1 MASRHGLKSER
12 IRTMALERVWPKDVY
27 VCQVPTLAG
36 KLYTQV
42 IKAIGTRVSIN
53 VAGTLPFDKDNNL
66 VGEDSMRLQVRAV
79 LDAIGKSLAA
89 VGVQR
94 SDVVRTKTY
103 VTDMAAYLREGHQE
117 YLSFFGDK
125 LPVSTTVGVTVLA
138 DSRCLVEIEAY
149 AETE

>member
-1 MASRHGLKSER
+1 M
-12 IRTMALERVWPKDVY
+12 TLERVWPKDVY
-27 VCQVPTLAG
+27 VRRVPNLIG
-36 KLYTQV
+36 KLYAQV
-42 IKAIGTRVSIN
+42 IKATGTRVSIH
-53 VAGTLPFDKDNNL
+53 VAGTLSFDKDNNL
-66 VGEDSMRLQVRAV
+66 VGEGSMQLQVRAV

-89 VGVQR
+89 VSAQR

-125 LPVSTTVGVTVLA
+125 PPVSTTVGVTMLA
-138 DSRCLVEIEAY
+138 DPRCLVEIEAY

>member
-1 MASRHGLKSER
+1 MSLEHCPST
-12 IRTMALERVWPKDVY
+12 RTTIWSA
-27 VCQVPTLAG
+27 
-36 KLYTQV
+36 
-42 IKAIGTRVSIN
+42 KAACGFRYAPCST
-53 VAGTLPFDKDNNL
+53 
-66 VGEDSMRLQVRAV
+66 
-79 LDAIGKSLAA
+79 AIGKSLAA
-89 VGVQR
+89 VGAQR

-138 DSRCLVEIEAY
+138 DTRCLVEIEAY

>member
-1 MASRHGLKSER
+1 MV
-12 IRTMALERVWPKDVY
+12 LERVWPEDVY
-27 VCQVPTLAG
+27 VRQVPTLAG

-42 IKAIGTRVSIN
+42 IKATGTRVSIH

-66 VGEDSMRLQVRAV
+66 VGEGSMRLQVRAV

-89 VGVQR
+89 VGAQR

-103 VTDMAAYLREGHQE
+103 VTDMPAYLREGHQE
-117 YLSFFGDK
+117 YLSFFDK

>member
-1 MASRHGLKSER
+1 
-12 IRTMALERVWPKDVY
+12 MALERVWPKDVY
-27 VCQVPTLAG
+27 VRQVSTLAG

-42 IKAIGTRVSIN
+42 IKATGTRVSIH

-66 VGEDSMRLQVRAV
+66 VGEGSMRLQVRAV

-89 VGVQR
+89 VGAQR
-94 SDVVRTKTY
+94 SDVV
-103 VTDMAAYLREGHQE
+103 LREGHQE
-117 YLSFFGDK
+117 YLSFFGDN

>member
-1 MASRHGLKSER
+1 
-12 IRTMALERVWPKDVY
+12 MALERVWPKDVY
-27 VCQVPTLAG
+27 VRQISELTG

-42 IKAIGTRVSIN
+42 IKASGTRVSIH
-53 VAGTLPFDKDNNL
+53 VAGTLPFDKDNHL
-66 VGEDSMRLQVRAV
+66 IGEGSMRLQVRAV

-89 VGVQR
+89 VGAGP

-117 YLSFFGDK
+117 YLNFFGDK

-138 DSRCLVEIEAY
+138 DARCFVEIEAY
-149 AETE
+149 AEME

>member
-1 MASRHGLKSER
+1 M
-12 IRTMALERVWPKDVY
+12 TLERVWPKDVY
-27 VCQVPTLAG
+27 VRRVPNLIG
-36 KLYTQV
+36 KLYAQV
-42 IKAIGTRVSIN
+42 IKATGTRVSIH
-53 VAGTLPFDKDNNL
+53 VAGTLSFDKDNNL
-66 VGEDSMRLQVRAV
+66 VGEGSMQLQVRAV

-89 VGVQR
+89 VSAQR

-125 LPVSTTVGVTVLA
+125 PPVSTTVGVTVLA
-138 DSRCLVEIEAY
+138 DPRCLVEIEAY

>member
-1 MASRHGLKSER
+1 LTRCWRA
-12 IRTMALERVWPKDVY
+12 
-27 VCQVPTLAG
+27 PTRGHWTKQSIG
-36 KLYTQV
+36 KLYTQI
-42 IKAIGTRVSIN
+42 IKATGTRVSIH

-66 VGEDSMRLQVRAV
+66 VGEGSMQLQVRAV

-89 VGVQR
+89 VGAQR
-94 SDVVRTKTY
+94 SDVVRIKTY

-125 LPVSTTVGVTVLA
+125 PPVSTTVGVTVLA
-138 DSRCLVEIEAY
+138 DPRCLVEIEAY

>member
-1 MASRHGLKSER
+1 
-12 IRTMALERVWPKDVY
+12 MALERVWPKDVY
-27 VCQVPTLAG
+27 VRQIPNLRG

-42 IKAIGTRVSIN
+42 IKATGTKASIH
-53 VAGTLPFDKDNNL
+53 VAGTMSFDKDNHL
-66 VGEDSMRLQVRAV
+66 IGEGSMQLQVRAV

-89 VGVQR
+89 VGARR

-138 DSRCLVEIEAY
+138 DAPPLWR
-149 AETE
+149 

>member
-1 MASRHGLKSER
+1 MV
-12 IRTMALERVWPKDVY
+12 LERVWPEDVY
-27 VCQVPTLAG
+27 VRQVPTLAG

-42 IKAIGTRVSIN
+42 IKATGTRVSIH

-66 VGEDSMRLQVRAV
+66 VGEGSMRLQVRAV
-79 LDAIGKSLAA
+79 LDAIGKSLEA
-89 VGVQR
+89 VGAQR

-103 VTDMAAYLREGHQE
+103 VTDMPAYLREGHQE
-117 YLSFFGDK
+117 YLSFFDK

-149 AETE
+149 AETQ

>member
-1 MASRHGLKSER
+1 
-12 IRTMALERVWPKDVY
+12 MALKRVWPKDVY
-27 VCQVPTLAG
+27 VRQVPTLAG

-66 VGEDSMRLQVRAV
+66 VGEGSMRLQVRAV

-89 VGVQR
+89 VGAQR

-103 VTDMAAYLREGHQE
+103 VTDMGAYLR
-117 YLSFFGDK
+117 
-125 LPVSTTVGVTVLA
+125 
-138 DSRCLVEIEAY
+138 
-149 AETE
+149 

>member
-1 MASRHGLKSER
+1 
-12 IRTMALERVWPKDVY
+12 
-27 VCQVPTLAG
+27 
-36 KLYTQV
+36 
-42 IKAIGTRVSIN
+42 
-53 VAGTLPFDKDNNL
+53 
-66 VGEDSMRLQVRAV
+66 MRLQVRAV

-89 VGVQR
+89 VGAQR

-138 DSRCLVEIEAY
+138 DSRCLVETEAY

>member
-1 MASRHGLKSER
+1 MVLA
-12 IRTMALERVWPKDVY
+12 RVWPEDVY
-27 VCQVPTLAG
+27 VRQIPGFPG

-42 IKAIGTRVSIN
+42 IKATGTRVAVH
-53 VAGTLPFDKDNNL
+53 VAGTLPFDKDNQL
-66 VGEDSMRLQVRAV
+66 IGEGSMRLQVRAV

-89 VGVQR
+89 VGAQP

-103 VTDMAAYLREGHQE
+103 VTDMAAYLREGHRE
-117 YLSFFGDK
+117 YLDFFGDK

-138 DSRCLVEIEAY
+138 DARCLVEIEAY

>member
-1 MASRHGLKSER
+1 
-12 IRTMALERVWPKDVY
+12 MALERVWPKDVY
-27 VCQVPTLAG
+27 VREVPNLIG

-42 IKAIGTRVSIN
+42 IKATGTRVSIH
-53 VAGTLPFDKDNNL
+53 VAGTLSFDKDNNL
-66 VGEDSMRLQVRAV
+66 VGEGSMQLQVRAV

-89 VGVQR
+89 VSAQR

-103 VTDMAAYLREGHQE
+103 VTDMVAYLRERHQE

-125 LPVSTTVGVTVLA
+125 PPVSTTVGVTVLA
-138 DSRCLVEIEAY
+138 DPRCLVEIEAY